1 MYTSFLYL
9 ADVQL
14 ASSFSAIP
22 QKQCT
27 SRSCFRP
34 STSFLSTSKS
44 NNENDS
50 TSIDVSDLNITL
62 DDLKK
67 PIPKEM
73 LYETFQLA
81 GYQSTSRIPNV
92 DDKGCYW
99 VENENDLD
107 VTLEIPGLRG
117 QPAASLSVLFS
128 TTTVSITAFGRVVY
142 SVIQMGFSD
151 PDDCS
156 FITEDGEGMMPIVQM
171 NIKKRDVGERWG
183 GFILDVGEDSI
194 L

>member
-9 ADVQL
+9 AAIQL

>member
-9 ADVQL
+9 AAIQL

-107 VTLEIPGLRG
+107 VTLQIPGLRG

>member
-1 MYTSFLYL
+1 
-9 ADVQL
+9 
-14 ASSFSAIP
+14 
-22 QKQCT
+22 
-27 SRSCFRP
+27 
-34 STSFLSTSKS
+34 
-44 NNENDS
+44 
-50 TSIDVSDLNITL
+50 
-62 DDLKK
+62 
-67 PIPKEM
+67 M
-73 LYETFQLA
+73 LYETFKLA

-92 DDKGCYW
+92 DDEGCYW

-107 VTLEIPGLRG
+107 VTLQIPGLRG

-156 FITEDGEGMMPIVQM
+156 FITEDGEGMVPVIQM